1 MSEDYKSGMN
11 DVRGKKNRREVAPNG
26 ASFRRRA
33 GKTRGGLTRP
43 RADRAKG
50 AAEEERK
57 CIYLRNQGSA
67 GLAYAISDS
76 RATSRTHRIG
86 VLTDRFIF
94 ARTTINL
101 RDERAPKSIADACA
115 TSSLVLTPIL
125 SHTCCLFPPSS
136 RVSPSRLSRI
146 IISLRL
152 SSYSLLRIPAR
163 YDRTSRIPDPSSY
176 VADFASW

>member
-1 MSEDYKSGMN
+1 MAS
-11 DVRGKKNRREVAPNG
+11 NG

-33 GKTRGGLTRP
+33 GKTMGGLTRP

-125 SHTCCLFPPSS
+125 SHTCCLFPPSL

-146 IISLRL
+146 IISL
-152 SSYSLLRIPAR
+152 SSLFYSLLPDSSSVRSHVA
-163 YDRTSRIPDPSSY
+163 RIPDPSSY

>member
-1 MSEDYKSGMN
+1 MAS
-11 DVRGKKNRREVAPNG
+11 NG

-33 GKTRGGLTRP
+33 GKTRGGVLHVH
-43 RADRAKG
+43 
-50 AAEEERK
+50 ERIVRREPLK
-57 CIYLRNQGSA
+57 KRGSVIYLRNQGSA

-125 SHTCCLFPPSS
+125 SHTCCLFPPSI

-146 IISLRL
+146 IISLCL
-152 SSYSLLRIPAR
+152 SSIHCYGFRLGTIARRVYPILPLTLLILP
-163 YDRTSRIPDPSSY
+163 PGEL
-176 VADFASW
+176 

>member
-1 MSEDYKSGMN
+1 MAQVLEDE
-11 DVRGKKNRREVAPNG
+11 RGRRGEVLHVHG
-26 ASFRRRA
+26 
-33 GKTRGGLTRP
+33 
-43 RADRAKG
+43 ADRAKG

-57 CIYLRNQGSA
+57 CCIYLRNQGSA

-115 TSSLVLTPIL
+115 ASSLVLTPIL
-125 SHTCCLFPPSS
+125 SHTCCLFPPSL

-146 IISLRL
+146 IISL
-152 SSYSLLRIPAR
+152 SSLFYSLLRIPAR
-163 YDRTSRIPDPSSY
+163 YDRTSRVYPILPLTLLILPPGEL
-176 VADFASW
+176 

>member
-1 MSEDYKSGMN
+1 MAS
-11 DVRGKKNRREVAPNG
+11 NG

-33 GKTRGGLTRP
+33 GKTRGGLTTSTSGSCEGSR
-43 RADRAKG
+43 RRR
-50 AAEEERK
+50 EEVY
-57 CIYLRNQGSA
+57 IYLRNQGSA

-115 TSSLVLTPIL
+115 ASGLVLTPIL
-125 SHTCCLFPPSS
+125 SHTCCLFSPSI

-146 IISLRL
+146 IISL
-152 SSYSLLRIPAR
+152 SSLFYSLLRIPAR
-163 YDRTSRIPDPSSY
+163 YDRTSRVYPILPLTLLILPPGEL
-176 VADFASW
+176 